1 MKRGFIFIGCLLF
14 LLILSFN
21 ITYGLFESNKD
32 FNANM
37 NVAKFNLFVNDSNI
51 VDTKSF
57 NINNITVLDNENV
70 LDGKIAPGVSGYFE
84 LILDPKGSDVSIYY
98 EVSLDLENVLN
109 DGIILDRIES
119 DNGSLINVDKYTY
132 AGVFTLDEIKNNVQK
147 NIKIYFSWVNN
158 DEVLDDIKYADGLKC
173 DIKTNVKA
181 SQYFG
186 EDIPVYSEEV

>member
-37 NVAKFNLFVNDSNI
+37 NVAKFNLFVNNNNI

-57 NINNITVLDNENV
+57 NINNITVLNNENV
-70 LDGKIAPGVSGYFE
+70 LDGKIAPGVRGYFE
-84 LILDPKGSDVSIYY
+84 LILDPKDSDVSIYY
-98 EVSLDLENVLN
+98 EVSLDLKDVLN
-109 DGIILDRIES
+109 DGIILDGVES
-119 DNGSLINVDKYTY
+119 DSGSLIKVDKNTY
-132 AGVFTLDEIKNNVQK
+132 AGVFTLDEIKNKVQK

-186 EDIPVYSEEV
+186 ENIPVYSEEV

>member
-37 NVAKFNLFVNDSNI
+37 NVAKFNLFVNNNNI

-57 NINNITVLDNENV
+57 NINNITVLNNENV
-70 LDGKIAPGVSGYFE
+70 LDGKIAPGVRGYFE
-84 LILDPKGSDVSIYY
+84 LILDPKDSDVSIYY
-98 EVSLDLENVLN
+98 EVSLDLKDVLN
-109 DGIILDRIES
+109 DGIILDGVES
-119 DNGSLINVDKYTY
+119 DSGSLINVDKNTY
-132 AGVFTLDEIKNNVQK
+132 AGVFTLDEIKNKVQK

-186 EDIPVYSEEV
+186 ENIPVYSEEV

>member
-37 NVAKFNLFVNDSNI
+37 NVAKFNLFVNNNNI

-57 NINNITVLDNENV
+57 NINNITVLNNENV
-70 LDGKIAPGVSGYFE
+70 LDGKIAPGVRGYFE
-84 LILDPKGSDVSIYY
+84 LILDPKDSDVSIYY
-98 EVSLDLENVLN
+98 EVSLDLKDVLN
-109 DGIILDRIES
+109 DGIILDSVES
-119 DNGSLINVDKYTY
+119 DSGSLINVDKNTY
-132 AGVFTLDEIKNNVQK
+132 AGVFTLDEIKNKVQK

-186 EDIPVYSEEV
+186 ENIPVYSEEV

>member
-37 NVAKFNLFVNDSNI
+37 NVAKFNLFVNNNNI

-57 NINNITVLDNENV
+57 NINNITVLNNENV
-70 LDGKIAPGVSGYFE
+70 LDGKIAPGVRGYFE
-84 LILDPKGSDVSIYY
+84 LILDPKDSDVSIYY
-98 EVSLDLENVLN
+98 EVSLDLKDVLN
-109 DGIILDRIES
+109 DGIILDSVES
-119 DNGSLINVDKYTY
+119 DSGSLINVDKNTY

-186 EDIPVYSEEV
+186 ENIPVYSEEV

>member
-37 NVAKFNLFVNDSNI
+37 NVAKFNLFVNNNNI

-57 NINNITVLDNENV
+57 NINNITVLNNENV
-70 LDGKIAPGVSGYFE
+70 LDGKIAPGVRGYFE
-84 LILDPKGSDVSIYY
+84 LILDPKDSDVSIYY
-98 EVSLDLENVLN
+98 EVSLDLKDVLN
-109 DGIILDRIES
+109 DGIILDGVES
-119 DNGSLINVDKYTY
+119 DSGSLINVDKNTY

-186 EDIPVYSEEV
+186 ENIPVYSEEV

>member
-37 NVAKFNLFVNDSNI
+37 NVAKFNLFVNNNNI

-57 NINNITVLDNENV
+57 NINNITVLNNENV
-70 LDGKIAPGVSGYFE
+70 LDGKIAPGVRGYFE
-84 LILDPKGSDVSIYY
+84 LILDPKDSDVSIYY
-98 EVSLDLENVLN
+98 EVSLDLKDVLN
-109 DGIILDRIES
+109 DGIILDGVES
-119 DNGSLINVDKYTY
+119 DSGSLINVDKNTY
-132 AGVFTLDEIKNNVQK
+132 AGVFTLDEIKHNVQK

-186 EDIPVYSEEV
+186 ENIPVYSEEV